1 MDKTLFTIGHS
12 NRSIEEF
19 LLILKTYKISLLVD
33 VRHYPGSRHCPQFG
47 QDKLI
52 HSLKEVGIEYKSLI
66 GLGGRRKKVKD
77 SLLNAGW
84 RSPQFRGYADFMQT
98 EEFGENLA
106 KLITLAKEKNTA
118 IMCAE
123 AVPWR
128 CHRSMISDALLVN
141 EFIVWDIISE
151 NNVNPH
157 SLTSFAQIDKKTIT
171 YPQYLD
177 DEKSQTI

>member
-12 NRSIEEF
+12 THPIEEF
-19 LLILKTYKISLLVD
+19 LHILKAYKISLLVD
-33 VRHYPGSRHCPQFG
+33 VRHYPGSRPCPQFG
-47 QDKLI
+47 EQPQKS
-52 HSLKEVGIEYKSLI
+52 SLENAGIEYISMI

-98 EEFGENLA
+98 NEFKENLD
-106 KLITLAKEKNTA
+106 KLITIAEEKNTA

-128 CHRSMISDALLVN
+128 CHRSMISDALLIHD
-141 EFIVWDIISE
+141 FIVWDIISE

-157 SLTSFAQIDKKTIT
+157 SLTPFAKVCKNNIT
-171 YPQYLD
+171 YP
-177 DEKSQTI
+177 EF